1 VLGRNQVPPQ
11 VEQVV
16 DGRIDTQGALGLPHC
31 FESTHAP
38 LSHPRRLMGKLCSI
52 VGIPGCVVNRIR
64 DQLSMCDPIAAQ
76 PVRHDLPGLATVF
89 LQQSLEK
96 TPCCPAVSS
105 RLQKHID
112 HLSILVH
119 RSPQIVLL
127 AVDLHEDFI
136 NEEGIPI
143 ALMFSPESPGVLGT
157 EFDLPESN
165 EFVGDRDP
173 SLGQ

>member
-1 VLGRNQVPPQ
+1 MNKV
-11 VEQVV
+11 
-16 DGRIDTQGALGLPHC
+16 
-31 FESTHAP
+31 
-38 LSHPRRLMGKLCSI
+38 
-52 VGIPGCVVNRIR
+52 R

-76 PVRHDLPGLATVF
+76 LVRHDLPGLTTMF

-112 HLSILVH
+112 HFTVLID
-119 RSPQIVLL
+119 RPPQIVLL
-127 AVDLHEDFI
+127 AADLHKDFI
-136 NEEGIPI
+136 NEENISV

-165 EFVGDRDP
+165 VFVGDRDP
-173 SLGQ
+173 SFGQ

>member
-1 VLGRNQVPPQ
+1 MSTR
-11 VEQVV
+11 E
-16 DGRIDTQGALGLPHC
+16 ALSLMQWL
-31 FESTHAP
+31 EATHAP
-38 LSHPRRLMGKLCSI
+38 LSHPGWLMGELRSI

-76 PVRHDLPGLATVF
+76 PVGHDLPGLATVF

-112 HLSILVH
+112 HLTILVH
-119 RSPQIVLL
+119 RFPQIVLL

-136 NEEGIPI
+136 NEEGVPI